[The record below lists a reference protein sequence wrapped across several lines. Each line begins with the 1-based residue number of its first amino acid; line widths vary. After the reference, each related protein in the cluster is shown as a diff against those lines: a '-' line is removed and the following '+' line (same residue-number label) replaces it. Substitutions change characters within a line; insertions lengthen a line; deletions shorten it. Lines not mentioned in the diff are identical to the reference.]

1 MLEFLEKA
9 SKAYYEG
16 NPIIDDATF
25 DYLAKEYGFNKVG
38 YTTTQGVKHFQR
50 MYSLSK
56 VYPNDK
62 NPLSQYYTVT
72 SIKLDGAAV
81 SLLYVDGNLV
91 QGLTRGDG
99 ITGLDI
105 TDKVKNIANI
115 PQTILIKGTLQ
126 VTGEIVASKDIPNSR
141 NYASGALGLKDI
153 SEFKT
158 RKVDFVAYGSSIN
171 TDTFTED
178 MLLLASQ
185 GFDTVLTTETLDQY
199 PTDGFVQRVESN
211 AIFKELGFTSKHPRG
226 AVALKENQEGIPT
239 TLREVVWQTGK
250 TGKVVPVA
258 IFDEIDVDG
267 AMVSRASLGSVA
279 LIEALDL
286 DIGDTVLVV
295 RSGGIIP
302 SIVGKL

>member
-1 MLEFLEKA
+1 
-9 SKAYYEG
+9 
-16 NPIIDDATF
+16 
-25 DYLAKEYGFNKVG
+25 
-38 YTTTQGVKHFQR
+38 

-105 TDKVKNIANI
+105 TDKVKHIANI
-115 PQTILIKGTLQ
+115 PQTILIKDTLQ

-153 SEFKT
+153 NEFKT
-158 RKVDFVAYGSSIN
+158 RKVDFVAYGSSIS

-211 AIFKELGFTSKHPRG
+211 AIFKALGFTSKHPRG

-239 TLREVVWQTGK
+239 ILREVVWQTGK